1 MFDRI
6 LNMYLYYREKS
17 SRNDRYSDN
26 GQYLILV
33 NWLDVNQNQII
44 KIASI
49 LTISI
54 TISKLNLISVY
65 NV

>member
-6 LNMYLYYREKS
+6 LNMYLYFREKS
-17 SRNDRYSDN
+17 SRNGRYSDN

>member
-6 LNMYLYYREKS
+6 LNMYLYFREKS
-17 SRNDRYSDN
+17 SRNGRYSDN

-33 NWLDVNQNQII
+33 NRLDVNQNQII

>member
-33 NWLDVNQNQII
+33 NRLDVNQNQII

>member
-33 NWLDVNQNQII
+33 NRLELNQNQII

-54 TISKLNLISVY
+54 TTSKLNLISVY

>member
-6 LNMYLYYREKS
+6 LNMYLYHREKS

-33 NWLDVNQNQII
+33 NRLELNQNQII

-54 TISKLNLISVY
+54 TTSKLNLISVY

>member
-1 MFDRI
+1 MF
-6 LNMYLYYREKS
+6 LYFREKS

-33 NWLDVNQNQII
+33 NRLELNQNQII

-49 LTISI
+49 LTI
-54 TISKLNLISVY
+54 LNNY
-65 NV
+65 KQA

>member
-33 NWLDVNQNQII
+33 NRLELNQNQII

-54 TISKLNLISVY
+54 NTSKLNLIPVY

>member
-1 MFDRI
+1 
-6 LNMYLYYREKS
+6 MYLYFREKS
-17 SRNDRYSDN
+17 SRNGRYSDN